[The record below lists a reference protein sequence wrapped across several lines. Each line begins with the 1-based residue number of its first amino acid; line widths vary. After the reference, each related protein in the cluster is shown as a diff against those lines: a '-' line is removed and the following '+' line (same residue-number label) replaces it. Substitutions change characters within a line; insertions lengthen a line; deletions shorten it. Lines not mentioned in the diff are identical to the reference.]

1 MSEQST
7 PVSEPDS
14 VSGTGPVSWKVAA
27 ILAVL
32 ALIAGVWLG
41 RVAFV
46 SGGDPSPRIVE
57 IVVEDEDLEVGG
69 SVEYFEEHEVYILTI
84 NTMPPSEE
92 GEVYQ
97 VWAQTDDIV
106 VNAGVLNPTS
116 RTHAFASYSGRYD
129 TLFVTTEPG
138 PLGSEQ
144 PTSDQ
149 LITADLTELEEED
162 D

>member
-7 PVSEPDS
+7 PEPDTS
-14 VSGTGPVSWKVAA
+14 ATQATSSVSWKVAA

-41 RVAFV
+41 RVSFLTNDDA
-46 SGGDPSPRIVE
+46 SPRIVE
-57 IVVEDEDLEVGG
+57 IEVENDDLEVGG
-69 SVEYFEEHEVYILTI
+69 DVEYFEDKEIYILTI
-84 NTMPPSEE
+84 NTMPPPAE
-92 GEVYQ
+92 GEVFQ

-116 RTHAFASYSGRYD
+116 RTFAFASYSGRYD
-129 TLFVTTEPG
+129 TLFVTAEPG

-144 PTSDQ
+144 PTSEQ
-149 LITADLTELEEED
+149 LITADLTELEDED

>member
-7 PVSEPDS
+7 PVPETASTPETRSIP
-14 VSGTGPVSWKVAA
+14 WMIAA

-46 SGGDPSPRIVE
+46 SSENPSPRIVE
-57 IVVEDEDLEVGG
+57 VVVEDEDLSVNGR
-69 SVEYFEEHEVYILTI
+69 VEYMEDQEVYILTI
-84 NTMPPSEE
+84 NTMPPPEE
-92 GEVYQ
+92 DEVFQ
-97 VWAQTDDIV
+97 VWAQTDDII

-116 RTHAFASYSGRYD
+116 RTFAFASYSGRYE
-129 TLFVTTEPG
+129 TLFVTSEPA
-138 PLGSEQ
+138 PFGSEQ
-144 PTSDQ
+144 PLSDP
-149 LITADLTELEEED
+149 LITADLSELEEED